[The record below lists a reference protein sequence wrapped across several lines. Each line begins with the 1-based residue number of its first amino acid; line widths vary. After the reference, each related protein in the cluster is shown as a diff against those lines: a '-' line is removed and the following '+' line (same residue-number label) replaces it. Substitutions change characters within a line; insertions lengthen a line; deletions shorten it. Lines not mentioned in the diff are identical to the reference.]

1 MSEAPE
7 ARQRPADARFRRLV
21 EMLEDYA
28 VFLLDL
34 DGCVLSWSVGAEAIK
49 GYTAEEIYGEHFSI
63 FYAPEAKLVGHPE
76 AELGI
81 ARALGRYEEQ
91 GWRVR
96 KDASVFWASVR
107 ITAMYDEEG
116 TLEGYGKVLR
126 DLTGEKQRAEQAS
139 NTLALLRKTV
149 ETDALTG
156 AMTRPAL
163 DDALASTIRHGEPFC
178 VAMIDLDHF
187 KLVNDRLG
195 HATGDRVLRNSAA
208 VWREVLR
215 HGDLLARYG
224 GDEFIAVLPGSIE
237 DALAATERVRAGTPA
252 DCTCSV
258 GVAAWAPGM
267 QRDQLLAAADAAL
280 YGAKADGGDKVSR
293 HASTAHPEAG

>member
-1 MSEAPE
+1 MSEATE
-7 ARQRPADARFRRLV
+7 ACQRPTDARFRRMV
-21 EMLEDYA
+21 ETLEDYA

-34 DGCVLSWSVGAEAIK
+34 DGCIVSWNVGAEVMK
-49 GYTAEEIYGEHFSI
+49 GYASEETFGEHFSI
-63 FYAPEAKLVGHPE
+63 FYTAEAKLVGHPD

-116 TLEGYGKVLR
+116 NLEGYGKVIH

-156 AMTRPAL
+156 AMTRRAL
-163 DDALASTIRHGEPFC
+163 DDALASTIRYGEPFC

-195 HATGDRVLRNSAA
+195 HATGDRVLRSATA
-208 VWREVLR
+208 AWRETLR
-215 HGDLLARYG
+215 DGDLLARYG

-237 DALAATERVRAGTPA
+237 DALAATERVRARTPA

-258 GVAAWAPGM
+258 GVAAWAPVM
-267 QRDQLLAAADAAL
+267 QRDDLLAAADAAL
-280 YGAKADGGDKVSR
+280 YEAKTGGGDRVSQHNFDR
-293 HASTAHPEAG
+293 SS

>member
-1 MSEAPE
+1 M
-7 ARQRPADARFRRLV
+7 V
-21 EMLEDYA
+21 ETLEDYA

-34 DGCVLSWSVGAEAIK
+34 NGCIVSWNVGAEDMK
-49 GYTAEEIYGEHFSI
+49 GYTSEEIYGEHFSI
-63 FYAPEAKLVGHPE
+63 FYTADAKLVGHPD
-76 AELGI
+76 AELGV
-81 ARALGRYEEQ
+81 ARASGRYEEQ

-96 KDASVFWASVR
+96 KDASVFWAGVR

-116 TLEGYGKVLR
+116 NLEGYGKVIH

-156 AMTRPAL
+156 AMTRRAL

-178 VAMIDLDHF
+178 VAMIDFDHF

-195 HATGDRVLRNSAA
+195 HATGDRVLRNAA
-208 VWREVLR
+208 AAWREVLR
-215 HGDLLARYG
+215 DGDLLARYG
-224 GDEFIAVLPGSIE
+224 GDEFIAVLPGSME
-237 DALAATERVRAGTPA
+237 DALAATERVRARTHA
-252 DCTCSV
+252 YCTCSV

-267 QRDQLLAAADAAL
+267 QRDQLLAAADTAL
-280 YGAKADGGDKVSR
+280 YEAKAGGGDRVSPHTFDR
-293 HASTAHPEAG
+293 SS

>member
-1 MSEAPE
+1 M
-7 ARQRPADARFRRLV
+7 V
-21 EMLEDYA
+21 ETLEDYA

-34 DGCVLSWSVGAEAIK
+34 DGCVVSWNVGAEVMK
-49 GYTAEEIYGEHFSI
+49 GYSAEEIYGEHFSI
-63 FYAPEAKLVGHPE
+63 LYPAEAKLVGHPE

-107 ITAMYDEEG
+107 ITAMYDADG
-116 TLEGYGKVLR
+116 HLEGYGKVVH
-126 DLTGEKQRAEQAS
+126 DLTDEKQRAEQAS

-156 AMTRPAL
+156 AMTRRAL

-178 VAMIDLDHF
+178 AAMIDIDHF
-187 KLVNDRLG
+187 KLVNDRMG
-195 HATGDRVLRNSAA
+195 HATGDRVLRNAA
-208 VWREVLR
+208 AAWREVLR
-215 HGDLLARYG
+215 VGDLLARYG
-224 GDEFIAVLPGSIE
+224 GDEFIALLPGSIE
-237 DALAATERVRAGTPA
+237 DAVTATERVRANTPA

-267 QRDQLLAAADAAL
+267 NRDQLLSAADAAL
-280 YGAKADGGDKVSR
+280 YEAKSGGGDQVSR
-293 HASTAHPEAG
+293 HSFARSS

>member
-1 MSEAPE
+1 M
-7 ARQRPADARFRRLV
+7 V
-21 EMLEDYA
+21 ETLEDYA

-34 DGCVLSWSVGAEAIK
+34 DGCIVSWNVGAEVMN
-49 GYTAEEIYGEHFSI
+49 GYASEETFGEHFSV
-63 FYAPEAKLVGHPE
+63 FYTAEAKLVGHPD

-96 KDASVFWASVR
+96 KDASLFWASVR

-116 TLEGYGKVLR
+116 NLEGYGMVIH
-126 DLTGEKQRAEQAS
+126 DLTREKQRAEQTS

-156 AMTRPAL
+156 AMTRRAL

-178 VAMIDLDHF
+178 VAMIDFDHF

-195 HATGDRVLRNSAA
+195 HATGDRVLRNAA
-208 VWREVLR
+208 AAWRETLR
-215 HGDLLARYG
+215 EGDLLARYG

-237 DALAATERVRAGTPA
+237 DALAATERVRARTHA
-252 DCTCSV
+252 YCTCSV

-267 QRDQLLAAADAAL
+267 QRDQLLAAADTAL
-280 YGAKADGGDKVSR
+280 YEAKAGGGDRVSR
-293 HASTAHPEAG
+293 HTLDRSS